1 MLDIAF
7 IRSNPDAVKSNC
19 KNRNVAVDV
28 DRVIAIDDERR
39 KLLSQIQTIQQ
50 KQNELSKEIP
60 KEKDRKS
67 TRLNSSHIP
76 LSRMPSS
83 A

>member
-60 KEKDRKS
+60 KEKDPAK
-67 TRLNSSHIP
+67 
-76 LSRMPSS
+76 
-83 A
+83 